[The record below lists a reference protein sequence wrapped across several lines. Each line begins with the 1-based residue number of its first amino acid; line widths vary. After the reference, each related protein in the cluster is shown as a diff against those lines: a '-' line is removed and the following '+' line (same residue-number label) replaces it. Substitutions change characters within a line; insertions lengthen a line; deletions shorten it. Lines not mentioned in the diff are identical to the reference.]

1 MSLRMWTYDIARE
14 QSPTLD
20 HLRLFCRI
28 TEDAGFDSIGLYLEH
43 RFAYPAA
50 PWAAGS
56 GCVTPE
62 VVRTLQNEF
71 KNIQIVPFI
80 NLLGHFEGFLYTE
93 EGKRYREELFQ
104 GLQACPC
111 RPKFVAL
118 CESLLDDT
126 LDSFDS
132 NLVHIGGDETWQLG
146 ACPQCKAFIE
156 SESSDGKATLYGR
169 HFGPLCER
177 VLKAGRR
184 PAIWGDMFR
193 DHPTALDYI
202 PKETLIFDW
211 QYFGS
216 CRETAQPYLDKGYE
230 VVGCPALHTYNAAW
244 LHIPE
249 SEANVRQIAA
259 DAAELNLHG
268 VCVTTWECGLFGSYD
283 TLIPALKACGA
294 ILQNPLPPS
303 PEGGGAG
310 GGERFLSAYLAE
322 SERYEEWARLM
333 GVELQE
339 CGGVFAFSGIRHA
352 LKCRLLLYSNPFLAW
367 MHHAEELIGEPGESA
382 LAIFE
387 RAFAVAP
394 NEATKD
400 ITLFARS
407 AVEFVRLAEAARR
420 EYAQGR
426 AEAAIGK
433 LSVTLRLFDDLER
446 AARRTHER
454 IGGSLADIERCR
466 NAKRH
471 VEVVLQRIRQYG
483 DGSLGYLPAFEIV
496 THPKFVPHDQ
506 ASWWLINRWANQ

>member
-1 MSLRMWTYDIARE
+1 VWGDPPKP
-14 QSPTLD
+14 SP
-20 HLRLFCRI
+20 
-28 TEDAGFDSIGLYLEH
+28 
-43 RFAYPAA
+43 P
-50 PWAAGS
+50 GS
-56 GCVTPE
+56 G
-62 VVRTLQNEF
+62 
-71 KNIQIVPFI
+71 
-80 NLLGHFEGFLYTE
+80 G
-93 EGKRYREELFQ
+93 
-104 GLQACPC
+104 
-111 RPKFVAL
+111 
-118 CESLLDDT
+118 
-126 LDSFDS
+126 
-132 NLVHIGGDETWQLG
+132 
-146 ACPQCKAFIE
+146 
-156 SESSDGKATLYGR
+156 
-169 HFGPLCER
+169 ER
-177 VLKAGRR
+177 RR
-184 PAIWGDMFR
+184 R
-193 DHPTALDYI
+193 
-202 PKETLIFDW
+202 
-211 QYFGS
+211 
-216 CRETAQPYLDKGYE
+216 
-230 VVGCPALHTYNAAW
+230 
-244 LHIPE
+244 
-249 SEANVRQIAA
+249 
-259 DAAELNLHG
+259 
-268 VCVTTWECGLFGSYD
+268 
-283 TLIPALKACGA
+283 
-294 ILQNPLPPS
+294 
-303 PEGGGAG
+303 
-310 GGERFLSAYLAE
+310 GERFLSAYLAE

-471 VEVVLQRIRQYG
+471 VEVVLQRIRHYG